1 MSQLI
6 SQTTLTQLGNDFTN
20 AAFGQR
26 SALTEKEM
34 PIWPATPGSNY
45 FSPDRRSL
53 SPVFSQVSAVVEIG
67 VEWFASFLDEGDLA
81 MFESLPPSN
90 DERTAPG
97 SYLDVGDLE

>member
-1 MSQLI
+1 MTEIMRTQRGRELRC
-6 SQTTLTQLGNDFTN
+6 LTQLGNDLTN

-81 MFESLPPSN
+81 MF
-90 DERTAPG
+90 D
-97 SYLDVGDLE
+97 